1 MNFQKNFINL
11 KNKKK
16 IMEKLG
22 FDENR

>member
-1 MNFQKNFINL
+1 MNFHKNFINL